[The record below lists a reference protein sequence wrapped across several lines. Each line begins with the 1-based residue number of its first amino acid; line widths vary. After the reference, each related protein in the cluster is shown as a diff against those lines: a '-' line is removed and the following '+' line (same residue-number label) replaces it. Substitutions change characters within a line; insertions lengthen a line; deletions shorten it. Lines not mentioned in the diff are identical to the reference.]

1 MSPLPRIDNKRM
13 KSYHSMKVNST
24 AVKTICCTFLAAALL
39 LFTTC
44 RTGRGG
50 RAQSDGPSVA
60 EVHRILYGG
69 DYYEFETPPPDLHY
83 DPEKSDTDF
92 VLHILQTCSRDSFF
106 ILYHFMHEL
115 PMNMKNNRMVIEDT
129 VTIRM
134 DFMQFADTESRLAL
148 AGSIYTI
155 VHECTHSIHHT
166 LIRKALKKHSIS
178 LYHPAFKYTYRYVE
192 QGNVFSGTLAP
203 FVIYVGG
210 NKCIL
215 FPHTDNVNATKIHDV
230 YPVHL
235 LENGIHRERYEI
247 YIHPGTSRAP
257 GAFYDFYTLFDEFHA
272 YYHGSRTIVDM
283 IPYYQKELPQTSD
296 TWVSFFG
303 KTFSSCLGYYEFKL
317 YMLVYLLMAKQQYPE
332 VYALIMSNTQFKK
345 AFREIDER
353 FARLI
358 NDFLEQKIKH
368 IKEWLASQGFEVEES
383 RWKNEEYIDFTKNG
397 NTQGALHFRALYSMF
412 AAEMEKQKYQP
423 ILRELAR

>member
-1 MSPLPRIDNKRM
+1 M
-13 KSYHSMKVNST
+13 KSYHLIKVNST
-24 AVKTICCTFLAAALL
+24 AVKTICCAFLAAAFL
-39 LFTTC
+39 LFTAC

-50 RAQSDGPSVA
+50 RAQTDQLSVA
-60 EVHRILYGG
+60 DVHKILYGG
-69 DYYEFETPPPDLHY
+69 DYYEFEAPPPNLRY
-83 DPEKSDTDF
+83 DPEKSESDF
-92 VLHILQTCSRDSFF
+92 ILHVLQTYSKDSFF

-115 PMNMKNNRMVIEDT
+115 PANMKNNRMVIEDA

-134 DFMQFADTESRLAL
+134 DFMQLADTESRLAL
-148 AGSIYTI
+148 AGSIKTI

-166 LIRKALKKHSIS
+166 LIRKALKKHNIS
-178 LYHPAFKYTYRYVE
+178 LYHPAFKYTYRYVDE
-192 QGNVFSGTLAP
+192 GNVFSGTLAP
-203 FVIYVGG
+203 FVIYVGV

-215 FPHTDNVNATKIHDV
+215 VPYTDNVNAVKIHAF

-283 IPYYQKELPQTSD
+283 IPYYKSELPQTFD
-296 TWVSFFG
+296 TWALFFG
-303 KTFSSCLGYYEFKL
+303 HAFSQMLGYYEFKL

-332 VYALIMSNTQFKK
+332 VYRMITTNTQFKK

-358 NDFLEQKIKH
+358 TDFLEQKIKH
-368 IKEWLASQGFEVEES
+368 ITEWLASRGFEIEETV
-383 RWKNEEYIDFTKNG
+383 WKNQEYINFKKNG
-397 NTQGALHFRALYSMF
+397 KTQGALHFRALYNMF

-423 ILRELAR
+423 ILRELTQEGMNYR